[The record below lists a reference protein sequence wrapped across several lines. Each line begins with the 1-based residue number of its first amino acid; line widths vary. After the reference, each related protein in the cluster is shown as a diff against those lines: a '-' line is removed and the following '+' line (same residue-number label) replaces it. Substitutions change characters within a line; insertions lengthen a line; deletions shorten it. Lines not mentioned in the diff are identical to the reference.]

1 MSINEKN
8 FFDAI
13 DKCTIEAI
21 KELNEIKAAREEFKA
36 KLASSVYSWD
46 YKKKVIEPAMT
57 ELAIKYN
64 DVKERLERDVE
75 KHSNELVAYYKN
87 SVKLDASKLT
97 DDVKLFQLGLKL
109 PAEDVIGI
117 YNKYDDNPTMQ
128 KIIHEYV
135 KSNEY
140 DKTVQVATT
149 PTFEARKQD
158 VTNIKGVVR
167 IIAKNHDNP
176 SVYEQFMGEGS
187 ELRASC
193 YA

>member
-36 KLASSVYSWD
+36 KLESGVYSWD
-46 YKKKVIEPAMT
+46 YKKKVVEPAMS

-75 KHSNELVAYYKN
+75 KHSNELIAHYED
-87 SVKLDASKLT
+87 SAKLDSSKLT
-97 DDVKLFQLGLKL
+97 DDVKLLQLGLKL
-109 PAEDVIGI
+109 PAEDVINI
-117 YNKYDDNPTMQ
+117 YNKHADNPTMQ

-135 KSNEY
+135 MSNEY
-140 DKTVQVATT
+140 DTRVQSATT
-149 PTFEARKQD
+149 PTFKARKQD
-158 VTNIKGVVR
+158 AINIKAIVK

-176 SVYEQFMGEGS
+176 SVYEEFMGEGS
-187 ELRASC
+187 ELRANC